1 MFAVAI
7 CDRGLG
13 MVVPDK
19 DLETKQVHAL
29 IREIRGRRVI
39 VDSDLAM
46 LFGTQTR
53 RLNQQVKRNSERFAD
68 FAFQLTPEEFEELR
82 SQNATANAR
91 RGGRTSLPWAF
102 DEYGTAMAST
112 VMNTPQA
119 IAALRLVIRVFV
131 AVRSQ
136 IQSGSSGQELGRESE
151 SMREMAYSLRE
162 KLYQMAQA
170 IADFEINK
178 RDRATVRQ
186 EFDRITTSVLDNVK
200 AQLEAKAIANES
212 VLADVQ
218 KKLAETEKLYAEAR
232 KTHSEADRMDIENA
246 KEQVKFLREIVS
258 LIDSTDTT
266 RFSNAM
272 EMIAGRQ
279 EIQ

>member
-1 MFAVAI
+1 
-7 CDRGLG
+7 
-13 MVVPDK
+13 
-19 DLETKQVHAL
+19 
-29 IREIRGRRVI
+29 
-39 VDSDLAM
+39 
-46 LFGTQTR
+46 
-53 RLNQQVKRNSERFAD
+53 
-68 FAFQLTPEEFEELR
+68 
-82 SQNATANAR
+82 
-91 RGGRTSLPWAF
+91 
-102 DEYGTAMAST
+102 
-112 VMNTPQA
+112 MNTPQA